1 MRYRCITCVTV
12 ALPILVFVLAIVYF
26 CCKEMLLASTVLT
39 LRLFGNWEARLGNAP
54 IVGLHLREGERLLA
68 YLTLHHDAIVS
79 YRELAQQFWPAEATV
94 HPEWAGGS
102 FPSTRQAIYA
112 LRRALGEHAPRLV
125 SVGKGMIRFDLE
137 GADVDYAAFQELIAQ
152 DNREAWR
159 QAQALYR
166 GPLLEGWTEKWAQE
180 ARVRCQR
187 SYERIVA
194 ALAAAPIEREEKEKR
209 RKGEEEREDTRYKI
223 QDTRPNTE
231 HRTPTTSHQP
241 PTTLLESNGGAV
253 PLDLPFYI
261 ARETDGGFQ
270 QAIQRRDSIVLV
282 KGTRQIGKTS
292 LLARGLQGARQDG
305 ARVIFTDFSSLP
317 SELLTSLDALY
328 RILAQ
333 DIAYQLDLEADPEA
347 DWNTRR
353 SPNRNLERFISDM
366 ALPEVGASLVWGM
379 DEVDTLFQFPFGTEV
394 FRLFRSWHNR
404 RALDPRGSWSRLTLV
419 MAYATEAHLFIQD
432 VNQSP
437 FNVGTR
443 LALEDFT
450 FAQVTELNVR
460 YGKPLPDD
468 AAVQRLYAL
477 LNGHPYLT
485 RRALSEMQS
494 RPVTIDTLEAQA
506 GRNEGVFG
514 DHLRRL
520 FTSLTQNSELTDVV
534 RGFLT
539 GPFCASEDAFY
550 RLRSAGLLAGE
561 MPEEC
566 HWRCPLYAA
575 YFKRYLK

>member
-1 MRYRCITCVTV
+1 M
-12 ALPILVFVLAIVYF
+12 
-26 CCKEMLLASTVLT
+26 ASSVLT

-68 YLTLHHDAIVS
+68 FLVLRSGGIIS
-79 YRELAQQFWPAEATV
+79 YRELAQQFWPAETTV
-94 HPEWAGGS
+94 HPEWGGGS

-125 SVGKGMIRFDLE
+125 SVGKGMIRFDLD
-137 GADVDYAAFQELIAQ
+137 GADVDYTAFQELIEQ
-152 DNREAWR
+152 ENTEVWR
-159 QAQALYR
+159 QALALYR
-166 GPLLEGWTEKWAQE
+166 GPLLEGWTDKWAQE

-187 SYERIVA
+187 SQERIA
-194 ALAAAPIEREEKEKR
+194 AQLADKEIGRQGDRETREGERQKAEAI
-209 RKGEEEREDTRYKI
+209 G
-223 QDTRPNTE
+223 TE
-231 HRTPTTSHQP
+231 HLPSPIRQHSDAASLSPYLPISLSS
-241 PTTLLESNGGAV
+241 LLETNGGAV
-253 PLDLPFYI
+253 PLDSPFYI
-261 ARETDGGFQ
+261 ARETDAGFQ

-317 SELLTSLDALY
+317 SESLTSLDALC

-366 ALPEVGASLVWGM
+366 ALPEAGASLVWGL
-379 DEVDTLFQFPFGTEV
+379 DEVDRLFQFPFGTEV

-404 RALDPRGSWSRLTLV
+404 RALDPNGLWSRLTLT

-432 VNQSP
+432 INQSP

-450 FAQVTELNVR
+450 PAQVAELNVR
-460 YGKPLPDD
+460 YGNPLLDA

-494 RPVTIDTLEAQA
+494 RPVNLDALETQA

-520 FTSLTQNSELTDVV
+520 FTSLTQNPELTDVV
-534 RGFLT
+534 RGFLA

-561 MPEEC
+561 TPEEC
-566 HWRCPLYAA
+566 RWRCALYAA